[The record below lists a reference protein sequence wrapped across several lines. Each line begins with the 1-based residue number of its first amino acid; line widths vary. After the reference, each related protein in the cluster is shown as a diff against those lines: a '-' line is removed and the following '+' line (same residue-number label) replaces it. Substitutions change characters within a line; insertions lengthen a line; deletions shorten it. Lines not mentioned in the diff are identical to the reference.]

1 MAPTNKEVGSS
12 ESKQN
17 SKISSQKI
25 YAKKKD
31 EREGLALLG
40 IFKYHKGIISQK
52 CALLSLLH
60 REKRE
65 PRKRHKC
72 TERQ

>member
-1 MAPTNKEVGSS
+1 MASTNKEVGSS

-31 EREGLALLG
+31 EREGAG
-40 IFKYHKGIISQK
+40 PARDF
-52 CALLSLLH
+52 
-60 REKRE
+60 
-65 PRKRHKC
+65 
-72 TERQ
+72 